1 MLFEKMRNGCRDK
14 KSLALAMAFVVM
26 MSMLTMGAISDKDTK
41 NVTLVQRD
49 CFNDFESTRKFVTRS
64 ETVGN
69 FLEEQGVEIKND
81 DVINAKLSD
90 TLYQNQTITVEK
102 TKMVEVNFDGAK
114 VTARTPQRTV
124 KEAIK
129 DLGITVSENDLVSP
143 ERDSDISDGTVINI
157 VRVEYVDETCDSDIP
172 YETVTEENPEIYSG
186 RTTVKQKGSVGTKR
200 EVYRVKKVGGEE
212 ESRELVSS
220 VTAVEP
226 INEIVSVGTKPVP
239 QGGTWQANAQPAADK
254 SFSYSKVIN
263 VTATAYDPSPE
274 TNSGYSITAYGLV
287 PQFGVVAVDPRIIPL
302 GSKLYIESP
311 DGGASWTYGYCI
323 AGDTGGAIKGNRVD
337 LCYNTKAECIQF
349 GRRSA
354 TVYVLN

>member
-1 MLFEKMRNGCRDK
+1 MLFEKMRNDCRDK
-14 KSLALAMAFVVM
+14 KSLALAMALIVM

-41 NVTLVQRD
+41 NVTLVQKD

-64 ETVGN
+64 ETVGS
-69 FLEEQGVEIKND
+69 FLEEQEVEIGND
-81 DVINAKLSD
+81 DVVNAKLSD
-90 TLYQNQTITVEK
+90 TLYQNQIITVEK
-102 TKMVEVNFDGAK
+102 TKMIEVNFDGAK
-114 VTARTPQRTV
+114 VTARTAQKNV

-129 DLGITVSENDLVSP
+129 DLGIAISENDLVSP
-143 ERDSDISDGTVINI
+143 ERDSDISDGTVIDI

-172 YETVTEENPEIYSG
+172 YETVTEEDPSVYSG
-186 RTTVKQKGSVGTKR
+186 RKTVKQKGSVGTKR
-200 EVYRVKKVGGEE
+200 DVYRVKKVGGVE
-212 ESRELVSS
+212 ESRELISS
-220 VTAVEP
+220 ITAVEP
-226 INEIVSVGTKPVP
+226 VNEIVAVGTKEIP
-239 QGGTWQANAQPAADK
+239 QGTWQPNPQPAADK
-254 SFSYSKVIN
+254 GFSYSRVVN

-287 PQFGVVAVDPRIIPL
+287 PQFGVVAVDPRVIPL

-337 LCYNTKAECIQF
+337 LCYNTKSECIQF

-354 TVYVLN
+354 TVYVLD